1 MLDFFSALLSLNSD
15 YHCCHLTGAPHPNH
29 HHHRPLSHMADKVA
43 SALNGI
49 HQQLLLMQQCLADGN
64 LMQALKH
71 VSNFL
76 NELRTLLVTPKQ
88 YYEIYM
94 AAFDQLEIVSSYL
107 ASQPLG
113 NHQRP
118 FLDSL
123 YELVQ
128 YAANI
133 IPRLY
138 LMMVVGTTYM
148 QQPNAPVTDLM
159 KDLIEMCKGVQHPIR
174 GLFLRYYLSQ
184 RTKNLLP
191 ISTDEEFRA
200 TIDFLVSNFIEMN
213 KLWVRLQHQG
223 HSSEREQRIRERN
236 ELKILV
242 GSQLVR
248 ISQVIDEYQGD
259 LYLAIGYY
267 RDRVFP
273 IITQQIVA
281 CRDVLAQ
288 TYLIDVLIQIFPE
301 EFHFATLDGF
311 LAVMLQVH
319 PNLNKSELVNGLVAR
334 FVKYQQDKAEKKQR
348 EEEEAQEAQENETQ
362 DNETQEDE
370 KKESDEKETSQDET
384 SKKKTEE
391 KEIHNEG
398 TEEIKPEEKE
408 DKSDGLTEAKVED
421 KTTSNANKDDKSEEG
436 AEAKATEKTTD
447 TAEAD
452 DKRNALENEAKAEES
467 SAKDEVSKRNDDIKP
482 SVDESELNKDTID
495 QQSQVADSQ
504 KNKDD
509 AAPPKGDLSASLA
522 QLSLTDD
529 LLSQLFA
536 VFWDFYLQLFELD
549 PEMPASEHLQF
560 LAAIIQ
566 ILLAFD
572 VDHEQHRENMAK
584 VYEFSG
590 KHLEAGQL
598 VDILVAP
605 LAFMQSPADL
615 KNSQYQRTLF
625 DQLDIPGQRRV
636 AHAIIS
642 RLLTVEAP
650 FQSTEEIDG
659 VFQYLSV
666 LICEQPEQTTSVD
679 LGLTTTV
686 KINDQDIPQSFLDT
700 QEQLCKILHL
710 IKPPGTPID
719 TVSALQYTRRMW
731 LNKLK
736 QNIVFTYPT
745 LVETILYHLQVFG
758 FALKRVPQKKR
769 SPTHIATLKNQFKQV
784 LVILNELYM
793 AHPERLYEILQLYL
807 HAATVADNVGFSDAS
822 FEYINQALVLY
833 EEQLSLGLTDN
844 YYASA
849 SPHDALGG
857 SLALYMLVIAL
868 VNSVGI
874 KRSYDKDAYVELAAK
889 VTHYGLRLLRKQDQ
903 CRAIYTSAHLW
914 WWTDDYGFEGELF
927 QDGKR
932 VLECLQKSLRVADSC
947 MDPYLLLKLFIEI
960 LNRSIIFALYG
971 APVDVPYIN
980 GLLLLI
986 RTNITELEAD
996 KLNSANADTEAVLFH
1011 ILKRIFSRTC
1021 EYIVQQQDDD
1031 RLVGVMV

>member
-1 MLDFFSALLSLNSD
+1 
-15 YHCCHLTGAPHPNH
+15 
-29 HHHRPLSHMADKVA
+29 MADKVA

-1021 EYIVQQQDDD
+1021 EYIVQQQDDG

>member
-29 HHHRPLSHMADKVA
+29 HHPRPLSHMADKVA

-148 QQPNAPVTDLM
+148 QQPKAPVTDLM

-288 TYLIDVLIQIFPE
+288 TYLIDVLIQIFHE

-572 VDHEQHRENMAK
+572 VDHEQHR
-584 VYEFSG
+584 
-590 KHLEAGQL
+590 
-598 VDILVAP
+598 
-605 LAFMQSPADL
+605 
-615 KNSQYQRTLF
+615 
-625 DQLDIPGQRRV
+625 
-636 AHAIIS
+636 
-642 RLLTVEAP
+642 
-650 FQSTEEIDG
+650 
-659 VFQYLSV
+659 
-666 LICEQPEQTTSVD
+666 
-679 LGLTTTV
+679 
-686 KINDQDIPQSFLDT
+686 
-700 QEQLCKILHL
+700 
-710 IKPPGTPID
+710 
-719 TVSALQYTRRMW
+719 
-731 LNKLK
+731 
-736 QNIVFTYPT
+736 
-745 LVETILYHLQVFG
+745 
-758 FALKRVPQKKR
+758 
-769 SPTHIATLKNQFKQV
+769 
-784 LVILNELYM
+784 
-793 AHPERLYEILQLYL
+793 
-807 HAATVADNVGFSDAS
+807 
-822 FEYINQALVLY
+822 
-833 EEQLSLGLTDN
+833 
-844 YYASA
+844 
-849 SPHDALGG
+849 
-857 SLALYMLVIAL
+857 
-868 VNSVGI
+868 
-874 KRSYDKDAYVELAAK
+874 
-889 VTHYGLRLLRKQDQ
+889 
-903 CRAIYTSAHLW
+903 
-914 WWTDDYGFEGELF
+914 
-927 QDGKR
+927 
-932 VLECLQKSLRVADSC
+932 
-947 MDPYLLLKLFIEI
+947 
-960 LNRSIIFALYG
+960 
-971 APVDVPYIN
+971 
-980 GLLLLI
+980 
-986 RTNITELEAD
+986 
-996 KLNSANADTEAVLFH
+996 
-1011 ILKRIFSRTC
+1011 
-1021 EYIVQQQDDD
+1021 
-1031 RLVGVMV
+1031 

>member
-1 MLDFFSALLSLNSD
+1 
-15 YHCCHLTGAPHPNH
+15 
-29 HHHRPLSHMADKVA
+29 MADKVA

>member
-1 MLDFFSALLSLNSD
+1 
-15 YHCCHLTGAPHPNH
+15 
-29 HHHRPLSHMADKVA
+29 MADKVA

-94 AAFDQLEIVSSYL
+94 AAFDQLEIISSYL
-107 ASQPLG
+107 ASQPPG
-113 NHQRP
+113 NQQRP

-138 LMMVVGTTYM
+138 LMVVVGTTYM
-148 QQPNAPVTDLM
+148 QQPKAPVTDLM

-191 ISTDEEFRA
+191 IATDEDFRA
-200 TIDFLVSNFIEMN
+200 TIDFLVGNFIEMN

-319 PNLNKSELVNGLVAR
+319 PNLNKSELVTGLVDR
-334 FVKYQQDKAEKKQR
+334 FVKYQQDKTEKKQR
-348 EEEEAQEAQENETQ
+348 EEAEREQEAKDQTEGDQQQQGSTEGDDKDQTKDADREQSKDADKEQLKDEEKNTDDKAESKTEADATPAADGVNET
-362 DNETQEDE
+362 
-370 KKESDEKETSQDET
+370 
-384 SKKKTEE
+384 
-391 KEIHNEG
+391 
-398 TEEIKPEEKE
+398 E
-408 DKSDGLTEAKVED
+408 DKKL
-421 KTTSNANKDDKSEEG
+421 
-436 AEAKATEKTTD
+436 
-447 TAEAD
+447 
-452 DKRNALENEAKAEES
+452 KAEEKTDKSPS
-467 SAKDEVSKRNDDIKP
+467 SKDDNDKP
-482 SVDESELNKDTID
+482 ND
-495 QQSQVADSQ
+495 DSQ
-504 KNKDD
+504 KLQETDVSDD
-509 AAPPKGDLSASLA
+509 RDVATNSETANDQNDSETKAAHKGDLSASLA

-572 VDHEQHRENMAK
+572 VDHDLHRENMAK

-605 LAFMQSPADL
+605 LAFLESPADL
-615 KNSQYQRTLF
+615 KESAYQRTLF
-625 DQLDIPGQRRV
+625 DQLDNPGQRRV
-636 AHAIIS
+636 AHSIMN
-642 RLLTVEAP
+642 RLLTVKAQ
-650 FQSTEEIDG
+650 FRSTEEVDG
-659 VFQYLSV
+659 VFQFLNV
-666 LICEQPEQTTSVD
+666 LITEQPEQTTSAD
-679 LGLTTTV
+679 LGLTATV
-686 KINDQDIPQSFLDT
+686 KVNDEDIPQSFLNT
-700 QEQLCKILHL
+700 QEQLCKLLHL
-710 IKPPGTPID
+710 IAPPGTPID
-719 TVSALQYTRRMW
+719 TVALLQYTRRMW

-736 QNIVFTYPT
+736 QNIVYTYPT
-745 LVETILYHLQVFG
+745 LIQCILYHLQVFG
-758 FALKRVPQKKR
+758 IALKRVPKEKR

-784 LVILNELYM
+784 LVVLNELYM

-807 HAATVADNVGFSDAS
+807 NASTVSDNVGFSDAS
-822 FEYINQALVLY
+822 FEFINQALVLY
-833 EEQLSLGLTDN
+833 EEQLSMGLADN
-844 YYASA
+844 YYSSA

-868 VNSVGI
+868 ANSVGV
-874 KRSYDKDAYVELAAK
+874 KRNFDKDAYVELAAK
-889 VTHYGLRLLRKQDQ
+889 ITHYGLRLLRKQDQ
-903 CRAIYTSAHLW
+903 CRAIYSCAHLW
-914 WWTDDYGFEGELF
+914 WWTDNYGADTELF

-986 RTNITELEAD
+986 RTNISELEAD

-1011 ILKRIFSRTC
+1011 ILKRIFNRTC
-1021 EYIVQQQDDD
+1021 DYIVQQQDDG
-1031 RLVGVMV
+1031 RLPGVMV